1 MVVHT
6 CTKNLNIQRHTK
18 KKSLQESL
26 ILLPLVI
33 TFLIFIDMDMQI
45 LTAKSNFG
53 TFWKE
58 NYAIGLDSCYL
69 FNVAHGTEHDID
81 SAWGVCMY

>member
-33 TFLIFIDMDMQI
+33 TFLIFIDMDVHI
-45 LTAKSNFG
+45 ITPESTFG

-58 NYAIGLDSCYL
+58 NYTIGLDSCYL

-81 SAWGVCMY
+81 SA